1 MKQKFIEILKST
13 NRKGMDNVLAK
24 LEELGFYEAP
34 ASTKFHLSYKGGLLE
49 HSMNVYQAGLTLRE
63 QAVRIKPEL
72 ESQLPL
78 DSIAICTLLHDVCK
92 TDIYK
97 EAMLNRKNDAGFW
110 EKYQGYAVDYEAG
123 MPLGHGE
130 KSVIM
135 LLSCGLELKPE
146 EMLAIRWH
154 MTAWDL
160 PMQSPEHKSSLDA
173 AKKKTPLVSLI
184 QLSDGF
190 ASGLVER

>member
-63 QAVRIKPEL
+63 QAVRIKLEL

-78 DSIAICTLLHDVCK
+78 DSIAICALLHDVCK

-97 EAMLNRKNDAGFW
+97 EAMLSRKNDAGFW
-110 EKYQGYAVDYEAG
+110 EKYQGYAVDYEA
-123 MPLGHGE
+123 
-130 KSVIM
+130 
-135 LLSCGLELKPE
+135 
-146 EMLAIRWH
+146 
-154 MTAWDL
+154 
-160 PMQSPEHKSSLDA
+160 
-173 AKKKTPLVSLI
+173 
-184 QLSDGF
+184 
-190 ASGLVER
+190 